1 MAIVD
6 YKSRVSERIWRSI
19 AESNVPLSSIPQEQ
33 LKTLVDAIADGV
45 IDVLREMSAEVGSD
59 WDATAETADELT
71 LWSGRPF
78 LSLVERYT
86 VTSERVRI
94 RTGLLNK
101 KSENVELVR
110 IQDIDYRQG
119 LGERIQSTA
128 GGAELV
134 AVLVVVTLEPS
145 RAGAEDEPAARD
157 VVEGA
162 GHVGLKVG
170 VAVAVAVDERSE
182 LDGGG
187 ELGPRPQLGPR
198 LEVQPVF
205 VSGEREEV
213 VPVEEDV
220 DAHVV
225 ERANGVANLGVEGVL
240 RLHLDTQADG
250 T

>member
-1 MAIVD
+1 MASVD

-101 KSENVELVR
+101 KRENVELVR
-110 IQDIDYRQG
+110 IQDIDYRQS
-119 LGERIQSTA
+119 LGERILGIGDVHLHSSDPSEP
-128 GGAELV
+128 ELSLRNV
-134 AVLVVVTLEPS
+134 RRPEFVHDVIR
-145 RAGAEDEPAARD
+145 RAMLAARRRYRFSFQ
-157 VVEGA
+157 
-162 GHVGLKVG
+162 
-170 VAVAVAVDERSE
+170 DEM
-182 LDGGG
+182 
-187 ELGPRPQLGPR
+187 
-198 LEVQPVF
+198 
-205 VSGEREEV
+205 
-213 VPVEEDV
+213 
-220 DAHVV
+220 
-225 ERANGVANLGVEGVL
+225 
-240 RLHLDTQADG
+240 
-250 T
+250 